1 VIGDY
6 QMNIESIIL
15 LLTNRLIVL
24 RNQLISAE
32 AVGDIE
38 SVFSIENE
46 ITETELSLAQLSSL
60 V

>member
-1 VIGDY
+1 
-6 QMNIESIIL
+6 MNIENIIL
-15 LLTNRLIVL
+15 LLTNRLIAL